1 MTSPT
6 KTERES
12 EFGTSRTKKGRRCVD
27 KSPSEAETARES
39 GRLRGKETI
48 SRKGASIVNRKWK
61 GVEDDAKKRPRR
73 RESRSRAVR
82 NRSIARFAKNGASR
96 AFSARCDDRKRF
108 AASNDRSRN
117 FERIET
123 MPELPEKRRFSK
135 GAPTRSDAVR
145 TPALVRKSGLET
157 GEARRLDAK
166 ECEAN
171 KGGRGHLGQDGALGF
186 SGVD

>member
-1 MTSPT
+1 MALFAMTSPT
-6 KTERES
+6 KTEPES

-27 KSPSEAETARES
+27 KSPSEVETTRKS

-48 SRKGASIVNRKWK
+48 SQKGASIVDRKWK
-61 GVEDDAKKRPRR
+61 GVEDDAKK
-73 RESRSRAVR
+73 SRSRAVR

-96 AFSARCDDRKRF
+96 AFSARFDDRKRF

-123 MPELPEKRRFSK
+123 KPEPPEKRRFSK

-145 TPALVRKSGLET
+145 TSALVRKSGLEA

-166 ECEAN
+166 EREAN
-171 KGGRGHLGQDGALGF
+171 KDGRGHLGQDGALGF
-186 SGVD
+186 SELTS